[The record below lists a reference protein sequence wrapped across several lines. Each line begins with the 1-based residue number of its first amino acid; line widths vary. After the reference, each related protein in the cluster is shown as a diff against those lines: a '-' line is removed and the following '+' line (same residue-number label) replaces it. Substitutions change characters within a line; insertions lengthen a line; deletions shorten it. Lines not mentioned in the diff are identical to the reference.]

1 MRGYFVYTVI
11 VRTTMHVR
19 IECRYFVLKLNV
31 VKKIIKVEILDHI
44 LKDYFILINRILFF
58 QIPASW
64 KMSFKENS
72 FNIILNN
79 VSKCRRSKK
88 RAYLN

>member
-1 MRGYFVYTVI
+1 
-11 VRTTMHVR
+11 MHVR

-44 LKDYFILINRILFF
+44 LKDYFILINHILFF
-58 QIPASW
+58 LIPASW